1 VHYVTVDG
9 QKYTREEY
17 EELRKREQEQQRSE
31 QEEASRL
38 VREAGEA
45 FRRAQEFIQGR
56 PQLVRQ
62 VGDAE
67 AVEHELFEKLRQNL
81 DQADDAPRCQKVRED
96 GTVCGSPRM
105 NGYNYCYA
113 HERMLAARARKL
125 ELPPLEDG
133 NSIQMALMLVQRALL
148 DDEISVKKAG
158 LLFYSLQIAAC
169 NVKNT
174 TFGEEDDEFLV
185 TEMPEEAVST
195 QQSAV
200 RQDPE
205 RTAEA
210 RRRGEAEESSCRR
223 FPQTSA
229 DGEVQGDGGAEG
241 AGSDAGIDF
250 DRKNA
255 QARVSPPH
263 QAKHLTGT
271 PVPVPHKP
279 RGDDHR
285 GERKEPSGTVPMATK
300 KNA

>member
-1 VHYVTVDG
+1 MHYVTVDG

-17 EELRKREQEQQRSE
+17 EELRKRE

-67 AVEHELFEKLRQNL
+67 AVEHELFERLRKNL
-81 DQADDAPRCQKVRED
+81 DRADDAPRCQKVRED

-148 DDEISVKKAG
+148 DDEISAKKAG
-158 LLFYSLQIAAC
+158 LLFYSLQIATC

-174 TFGEEDDEFLV
+174 TFGEEDDEYLV

-195 QQSAV
+195 QHSAV
-200 RQDPE
+200 SQGGKPAETQKHGEDRGIENLTTETRRHGEDP
-205 RTAEA
+205 
-210 RRRGEAEESSCRR
+210 
-223 FPQTSA
+223 
-229 DGEVQGDGGAEG
+229 
-241 AGSDAGIDF
+241 
-250 DRKNA
+250 
-255 QARVSPPH
+255 QARVPPPH

-279 RGDDHR
+279 CGDDRR
-285 GERKEPSGTVPMATK
+285 GERKEPSDTVPMATK